1 MKLESN
7 MDIFEHKITTEN
19 ELLLLGNMYVVS
31 RALHTITELKIPD
44 LFEDNLP
51 KSIGMLAKQCSM
63 SPVALKKLLRVL
75 CPFGIFKE
83 NDDGTFSLEK
93 IGEVLKS
100 SHPSGMRDLLFC
112 EDCRWNSFGQM
123 SQSLT
128 TGETGFS
135 KLYKQEYFDYI
146 ARHPHLQAGFD
157 SHMKAVSAKEDLIF
171 AKSLPLAQKKKV
183 IDVGGGKGG
192 LLSAILMK
200 NPHILGGIFEL
211 PGVAKQEKD
220 KLAQEFQGRIE
231 IFSGSFFEA
240 LPFKSDG
247 IILKRVLHDWDD
259 AHCVQILS
267 HCREALVKD
276 GEIYV
281 VESLIK
287 GQEDPPLLR
296 IFDLLL
302 LTVFGGI
309 ERNIEEYSSLFSQSK
324 LKLKTIISTDSG
336 MSILVANIK

>member
-1 MKLESN
+1 MN
-7 MDIFEHKITTEN
+7 IFEHKVTTEN

-31 RALHTITELKIPD
+31 RALHTIAEQKIAD

-51 KSIGMLAKQCSM
+51 KSIDIVAKHCSM
-63 SPVALKKLLRVL
+63 SPTVLKKLLRVL

-100 SHPSGMRDLLFC
+100 SHPSGMKDLLFC

-135 KLYKQEYFDYI
+135 KLYKQEYFEYI
-146 ARHPHLQAGFD
+146 AQYPHLQAGFD
-157 SHMKAVSAKEDLIF
+157 SHMKAVSAKEDPMI
-171 AKSLPLAQKKKV
+171 AESLPLEQKKKM

-192 LLSAILMK
+192 LLRAILIK
-200 NPHILGGIFEL
+200 NSHISGGMFEL
-211 PGVAKQEKD
+211 PGVAKQEID
-220 KLAQEFQGRIE
+220 KLAQEFQERIE
-231 IFSGSFFEA
+231 VFSGSFFEA

-259 AHCVQILS
+259 AHCIQILS
-267 HCREALVKD
+267 HCREALVEGEA

-281 VESLIK
+281 VESLVK
-287 GQEDPPLLR
+287 GQEDSPLLR

-302 LTVFGGI
+302 LTVFGGV
-309 ERNIEEYSSLFSQSK
+309 ERSIEEYSSLFSQSG
-324 LKLKTIISTDSG
+324 LKLRNSISTDSG
-336 MSILVANIK
+336 MSILVANRQ

>member
-1 MKLESN
+1 MN
-7 MDIFEHKITTEN
+7 IFEHKITTEN

-31 RALHTITELKIPD
+31 RALHTVAEQKIAD

-51 KSIGMLAKQCSM
+51 KSIDILAKQYSM
-63 SPVALKKLLRVL
+63 SPMVLKKLLRVL

-83 NDDGTFSLEK
+83 NADGTFSLEK
-93 IGEVLKS
+93 VGEVLKS

-146 ARHPHLQAGFD
+146 AQHPHLRAGFD
-157 SHMKAVSAKEDLIF
+157 NHMKVVSAKEDPII
-171 AKSLPLAQKKKV
+171 AESLPLTQKKKV
-183 IDVGGGKGG
+183 IDVGGGKGV
-192 LLSAILMK
+192 LLRAILMK
-200 NPHILGGIFEL
+200 HPHILGGMFEL
-211 PGVAKQEKD
+211 PEVAKQEID
-220 KLAQEFQGRIE
+220 KLAQKFQGRIE

-247 IILKRVLHDWDD
+247 IVLKRVLHDWDD

-267 HCREALVKD
+267 HCREALED
-276 GEIYV
+276 ESSEIYV

-287 GQEDPPLLR
+287 GQEDSSLLR

-302 LTVFGGI
+302 LMVFGGI
-309 ERNIEEYSSLFSQSK
+309 ERSIEEYSSIFSQSG
-324 LKLKTIISTDSG
+324 LKLKHVISTDSG
-336 MSILVANIK
+336 MSILIANMQ